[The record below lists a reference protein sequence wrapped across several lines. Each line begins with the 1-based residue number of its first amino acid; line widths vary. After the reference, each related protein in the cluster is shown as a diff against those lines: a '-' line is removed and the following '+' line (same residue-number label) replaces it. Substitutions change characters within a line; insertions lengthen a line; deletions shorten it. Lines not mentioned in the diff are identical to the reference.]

1 MTEAEWKMF
10 RRLHATA
17 LERFSAKILADLQR
31 IGADANKSSHERYLE
46 IWKLL
51 KKRDDQMSR
60 SFDDVRRSTALQQLC
75 IMYSLKLITED
86 DLATFS
92 PKTEEGIRF
101 LFR

>member
-31 IGADANKSSHERYLE
+31 IVADANKSSHERYLE

-51 KKRDDQMSR
+51 RKRDDQMAR
-60 SFDDVRRSTALQQLC
+60 AFDDVRRSTALQQLC
-75 IMYSLKLITED
+75 IMYSLKLITD
-86 DLATFS
+86 DELGTFS
-92 PKTEEGIRF
+92 LQTQEGVRI